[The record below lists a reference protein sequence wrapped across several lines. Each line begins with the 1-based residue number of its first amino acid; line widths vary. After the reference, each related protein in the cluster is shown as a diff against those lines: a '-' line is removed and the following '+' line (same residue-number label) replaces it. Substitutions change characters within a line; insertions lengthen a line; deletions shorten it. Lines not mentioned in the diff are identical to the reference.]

1 MAGLASIKSNSYGIE
16 ESSLFARF
24 FKYICCASAVLW
36 HRQGSAPW
44 QSLHMNNRS
53 SASGWPLFY
62 LSFLDELYDVTAAEI
77 KLEPVIKSLTFIA
90 KENSKIG
97 ETLR

>member
-1 MAGLASIKSNSYGIE
+1 
-16 ESSLFARF
+16 
-24 FKYICCASAVLW
+24 
-36 HRQGSAPW
+36 
-44 QSLHMNNRS
+44 MNNRS